1 VIVNDGD
8 GKGKSRAA
16 FGTAL
21 RAVGH
26 GQRVGLVQFIK
37 GTWRT
42 GEAELFKRLPEIDH
56 VISGEGFTW
65 NTQDRARDV
74 AAARRGLE
82 AARAMI
88 DACRTDP
95 PKYSLVILD
104 EINIVIGHGYLPVE
118 EIVELFA
125 CCWPRCANC
134 RFSKGTNRPGCSS
147 DTRPTICTVRPW
159 ALLASAATGGASR
172 KHSRRGRCGSWQP
185 IYFRSTVPIT
195 LTVCCQPN
203 SCTSY

>member
-1 VIVNDGD
+1 MTTEEEHRLRMQEIKRQKDEEARSKQIRRGVVIVNDGD
-8 GKGKSRAA
+8 GKGKSTAA

-65 NTQDRARDV
+65 NTQDRARDI

-118 EIVELFA
+118 EIVELVQNKPEQLSIVLTGRGA
-125 CCWPRCANC
+125 KDELIAVADTVTRMEMVKHAYEAGI
-134 RFSKGTNRPGCSS
+134 RARKGV
-147 DTRPTICTVRPW
+147 D
-159 ALLASAATGGASR
+159 
-172 KHSRRGRCGSWQP
+172 
-185 IYFRSTVPIT
+185 F
-195 LTVCCQPN
+195 
-203 SCTSY
+203 